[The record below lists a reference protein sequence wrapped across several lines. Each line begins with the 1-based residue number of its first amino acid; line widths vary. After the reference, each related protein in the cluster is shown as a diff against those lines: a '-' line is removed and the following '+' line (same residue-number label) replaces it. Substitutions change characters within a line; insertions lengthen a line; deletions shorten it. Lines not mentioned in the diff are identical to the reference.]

1 MESFGDTRWQ
11 GDQTA
16 LLPRVGGSRSK
27 DHNTCQGSDFQKGGP
42 PSIIEN
48 LSILTTGQAESLCF
62 GLNFSFSLSALKQ
75 HEDTLLLFKSIA
87 SPFPILFLPLGRGG
101 CCWAHQPKLGSL
113 A

>member
-62 GLNFSFSLSALKQ
+62 GLNL
-75 HEDTLLLFKSIA
+75 E
-87 SPFPILFLPLGRGG
+87 
-101 CCWAHQPKLGSL
+101 
-113 A
+113 